1 MRHGVRPAPCQRYSP
16 QKGSSCT
23 PTAIFY
29 AYSVL
34 TGAMSPVCPEN
45 VMQTVMDAAWGL
57 YRLICARVRQSF
69 LQQHEVLQSVSKPAN
84 ISISERYV
92 TKSKDLVTE
101 LAHGDKRHSCCLRFE
116 EIFALASDDT
126 ALILT
131 GSNHTTAVVNR
142 GDCVYF
148 FDSLP
153 AAVYEV
159 ASSDELLN
167 LLQMSHGRCYCMT
180 LTVLTLTKPAS

>member
-1 MRHGVRPAPCQRYSP
+1 
-16 QKGSSCT
+16 
-23 PTAIFY
+23 
-29 AYSVL
+29 
-34 TGAMSPVCPEN
+34 
-45 VMQTVMDAAWGL
+45 MQTVMDAAWGL
-57 YRLICARVRQSF
+57 YRLICARVRHSF

-92 TKSKDLVTE
+92 TKNKDLVTE
-101 LAHGDKRHSCCLRFE
+101 PAHGAKDDGCCLRFE
-116 EIFALASDDT
+116 EIFALASTDT

-142 GDCVYF
+142 GRGVYF

-153 AAVYEV
+153 ASVYEV
-159 ASSDELLN
+159 ATSDELLV

-180 LTVLTLTKPAS
+180 LTVLTVDKPAS